1 MVSKEWKLSTTIT
14 DAMELEG
21 PDEEPDRVPWGYI
34 RAGNVD
40 IPTGRPPAKSG
51 ESKYLSKFMPDKFLG
66 YANVP
71 DGGPPTH
78 PGEMLLEEFL
88 KPLGISQRKLADAIY
103 IPYRQVNEIVNE
115 RRRVTPAIALRLT
128 RYLGMSVGFWMNLQ
142 MAWDLY
148 YAARD
153 EAEMLSEIEPFPR
166 PDLPELMEPAG
177 LTDEDG

>member
-1 MVSKEWKLSTTIT
+1 MQAPKEWKLSTTT
-14 DAMELEG
+14 DETFR
-21 PDEEPDRVPWGYI
+21 PEEPNEKRYI
-34 RAGNVD
+34 PVRDYVRAGEIDV
-40 IPTGRPPAKSG
+40 PTGRPPMQSGKSEEPAKS
-51 ESKYLSKFMPDKFLG
+51 LG
-66 YANVP
+66 YLGAIP
-71 DGGPPTH
+71 TARPPTH

-103 IPYRQVNEIVNE
+103 LPYRQVNEIVNE
-115 RRRVTPAIALRLT
+115 RRPVTLAIALRLT

-148 YAARD
+148 YAAQS
-153 EAEMLSEIEPFPR
+153 EAETLSEIEPFPR